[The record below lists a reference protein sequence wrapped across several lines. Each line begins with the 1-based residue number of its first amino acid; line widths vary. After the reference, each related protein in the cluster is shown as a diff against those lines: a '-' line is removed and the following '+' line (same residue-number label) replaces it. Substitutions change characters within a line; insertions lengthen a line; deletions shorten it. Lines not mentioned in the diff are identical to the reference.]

1 MSIDNKELSRLH
13 ELMCNDALEGGLS
26 LDDSVAC
33 QRLAERYPQVNT
45 HYYWEALGAA
55 DLVLDGSGVEPP
67 PEVSEGWIA
76 LSESVGLGRVGE
88 DALDSTVA
96 VWDQGAVNVEQ
107 YAAERSL
114 GTVESDEG
122 QVWPWV
128 LLLVLALCAGG
139 FWLYPDVSRALQRN
153 EIFRQWIGTQ
163 QPQGEPK
170 SVLLA
175 LTGEEAGRVI
185 WDPRLQRGRLEINTR
200 GMTLGVARQAQVW
213 LVDADR
219 GVQRHVPVVLLDPKR
234 TLQTVDFVSPVRVR
248 RYAGLLITS
257 EPEGGSLNPSL
268 THILANHDGTGAE

>member
-45 HYYWEALGAA
+45 QYYWEALGAA

-67 PEVSEGWIA
+67 PEVCEGWIA
-76 LSESVGLGRVGE
+76 LSESVGLGRIGE

-107 YAAERSL
+107 YATERSL
-114 GTVESDEG
+114 GTAESDEG

-128 LLLVLALCAGG
+128 LLLVLALGAGG
-139 FWLYPDVSRALQRN
+139 FWLYPDVSRALQNN
-153 EIFRQWIGTQ
+153 EILRQWIGTQ
-163 QPQGEPK
+163 QPQGDPK

-185 WDPRLQRGRLEINTR
+185 WDPVLQSGRLEINTR
-200 GMTLGVARQAQVW
+200 GMTIGVARQAQVW

-219 GVQRHVPVVLLDPKR
+219 GVQQHVPVALLDPKR
-234 TLQTVDFVSPVRVR
+234 TLQTVDFVSPVRIR

-257 EPEGGSLNPSL
+257 ESEGGSLNPSL